1 MDLGEVLRG
10 KGTIFILSTA
20 EIKVIKVLVS
30 DGRTPIFIGMRKA
43 RVLLSSRRI
52 GRCTSHSHRGV
63 SWRHEVRYPASHRE
77 RSINPYGRCDSM
89 GAMNRAM
96 PSSRQ
101 GFQSMF
107 NVVLGFV
114 MATRLMSIDDWFQ
127 NTRMLSSRE
136 MAMLIVIILG
146 FRC

>member
-1 MDLGEVLRG
+1 
-10 KGTIFILSTA
+10 
-20 EIKVIKVLVS
+20 
-30 DGRTPIFIGMRKA
+30 
-43 RVLLSSRRI
+43 
-52 GRCTSHSHRGV
+52 
-63 SWRHEVRYPASHRE
+63 
-77 RSINPYGRCDSM
+77 M

-96 PSSRQ
+96 PSLRQ